1 MADSDIIILSD
12 IVKRDLYCHD
22 NIDDAIAELMDI
34 AANMNRSSL
43 YFAWAVGKFAE
54 NRKLKTQYGIESHA
68 QLARLMGTSD
78 MSITRYCSVYK
89 LLTEE
94 QLKQLGSMRISTS
107 AVLEIATAQSNGYK
121 DEAKLL
127 LDSVLNNEISTAAE
141 IKGSFKS
148 MLMEKT
154 KQYNLLP
161 GGEAPAGDSTE
172 GSLSEDI
179 EEVEFDSKSPAD
191 RIIDAEEV
199 LDTEDKDVGDRDD
212 AESDGSMNKQDA
224 VMMLKTVRQ
233 TIVAMRRDMVQ
244 IWRDLPSE
252 VASVMEAQSVILG
265 DAAASD
271 EFDDMMSAMYLD
283 MREALTVLIE
293 QTAKGAEYGYVQ
305 NQVKMPK
312 EGRTAFCGCGLFMEE
327 Q

>member
-22 NIDDAIAELMDI
+22 NIDDAIAELLDI
-34 AANMNRSSL
+34 AATMNRSSL

-121 DEAKLL
+121 EEAKLL
-127 LDSVLNNEISTAAE
+127 LDAVLDNEIATAAE
-141 IKGSFKS
+141 IKGSFKA

-161 GGEAPAGDSTE
+161 GGEAPAEDTSDETLEDDLTE
-172 GSLSEDI
+172 A
-179 EEVEFDSKSPAD
+179 EFRSKSPAD
-191 RIIDAEEV
+191 RIIDVEE
-199 LDTEDKDVGDRDD
+199 LGDGGDD
-212 AESDGSMNKQDA
+212 DDDEGPKEDGSLNKKDA

-233 TIVAMRRDMVQ
+233 TIAAMRRDMVQ

-252 VASVMEAQSVILG
+252 VASVMESQSVILG
-265 DAAASD
+265 DPESSA
-271 EFDDMMSAMYLD
+271 EFDDMMSAVYLD
-283 MREALTVLIE
+283 LQEALKVLIE
-293 QTAKGAEYGYVQ
+293 QAAKGVEYGYIQ
-305 NQVKMPK
+305 HQLKMPK
-312 EGRTAFCGCGLFMEE
+312 EGRLAFCGCGLFMED

>member
-1 MADSDIIILSD
+1 MDSDIIILSD

-22 NIDDAIAELMDI
+22 TIDDAIAELMDI

-54 NRKLKTQYGIESHA
+54 NRKLKTKYGIESHA

-107 AVLEIATAQSNGYK
+107 AVLEIATAQGNGYK
-121 DEAKLL
+121 EEAKLL
-127 LDSVLNNEISTAAE
+127 LDSVLKNEISTAAE
-141 IKGSFKS
+141 IKGSFKT

-154 KQYNLLP
+154 RQYNLLP
-161 GGEAPAGDSTE
+161 GGEAPAVVDE
-172 GSLSEDI
+172 GESLESDV
-179 EEVEFDSKSPAD
+179 EEVEDSLSSPAD
-191 RIIDAEEV
+191 KIIKNSDDVVDAEEV
-199 LDTEDKDVGDRDD
+199 EDEDSEDKG
-212 AESDGSMNKQDA
+212 DGSLNKRDA

-233 TIVAMRRDMVQ
+233 TIAAMRRDMVQ

-252 VASVMEAQSVILG
+252 VASIIEAQSVILG
-265 DAAASD
+265 DQDSSN
-271 EFDDMMSAMYLD
+271 EFDDMMSAVYLD
-283 MREALTVLIE
+283 MQEALKVLIE
-293 QTAKGAEYGYVQ
+293 QLAKGAEYGYLTQ
-305 NQVKMPK
+305 QVKMPK
-312 EGRTAFCGCGLFMEE
+312 EGRTAFCGCGLFREE